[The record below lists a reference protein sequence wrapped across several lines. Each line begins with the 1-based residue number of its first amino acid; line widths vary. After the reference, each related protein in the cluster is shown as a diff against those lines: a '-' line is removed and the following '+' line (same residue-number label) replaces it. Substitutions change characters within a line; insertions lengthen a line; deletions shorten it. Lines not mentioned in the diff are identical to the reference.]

1 MYIEA
6 VMAETDC
13 FCVAD
18 DHGHKV
24 CEPAHCDAGRE
35 QVTKLRCSLYSVCF
49 TNLFLSSYTRCKTN
63 SLTNKMTASVLGTQG
78 EMRSV
83 NQLAVS
89 DGAFSCSDEHIDLLA
104 GTILLVSLPWNSKLN
119 SSF

>member
-1 MYIEA
+1 MYTEA

-35 QVTKLRCSLYSVCF
+35 QVTKLPCSLYSVCF

-63 SLTNKMTASVLGTQG
+63 SLTNK
-78 EMRSV
+78 
-83 NQLAVS
+83 
-89 DGAFSCSDEHIDLLA
+89 DGVFSCSDEHIDLLA